1 MLQASEA
8 LALAKAGGGFLGDSY
23 NTSLKESQICWELR
37 FLATLFTSL
46 LTVRATHV
54 IYNYI
59 CIISDI
65 DAVNMEFQVCWNLD
79 RKNSEVSSC
88 PSHCFGRSWIL
99 HGFVVCPPK
108 GSVDNWMTPKIQS
121 KIQRFIGSSHQ
132 WIRPCGLTKSYQT
145 LCDVVMSYGN
155 PNAS

>member
-59 CIISDI
+59 CIIADI
-65 DAVNMEFQVCWNLD
+65 DAVNMEFLVCWNLD

-88 PSHCFGRSWIL
+88 PSHCFGRSRIL

-108 GSVDNWMTPKIQS
+108 GSVDN
-121 KIQRFIGSSHQ
+121 
-132 WIRPCGLTKSYQT
+132 
-145 LCDVVMSYGN
+145 
-155 PNAS
+155 